1 MFLILSFVLA
11 IGILPIHALPGL
23 EKCVH
28 DNLLKDLMQM
38 QSTGGVDDLDQTC
51 PYVLQIFDCLDNL
64 VVNHTG
70 LTISQL
76 AELIPD
82 ETVQNGAK
90 IFMNTRNVLTELC
103 TEGMPFNKAYREN
116 VECLSRL
123 GNPLTDCEEK
133 ARDTYDSYKEFM
145 DNSVEGGTPQLEPER
160 TCMMESYKVACAA
173 AYVMDQCGDAS
184 RALFQNLIKR
194 TTYLKYGPCS
204 NYDTGD
210 LKTKFLS
217 FIELSG
223 QHRSVFADAF
233 DFRRKKRSV

>member
-11 IGILPIHALPGL
+11 VGILPIHAIPGL
-23 EKCVH
+23 EKCIH
-28 DNLLKDLMQM
+28 ENLLKDLMKM
-38 QSTGGVDDLDQTC
+38 QDEGDDLDQTC
-51 PYVLQIFDCLDNL
+51 PYVLQIFDCLDSL

-82 ETVQNGAK
+82 EAVRNGAK
-90 IFMNTRNVLTELC
+90 IFTNSRDALTELC
-103 TEGMPFNKAYREN
+103 TEGMPFNNAYREN

-123 GNPLTDCEEK
+123 GNPLTDCEAK
-133 ARDTYDSYKEFM
+133 ARETYNSYREFM
-145 DNSVEGGTPQLEPER
+145 DNSVEGGTTPSER
-160 TCMMESYKVACAA
+160 ERNCMVESYKVACAA
-173 AYVMDQCGDAS
+173 SYVMDQCGDAS
-184 RALFQNLIKR
+184 RNLFQNLIKR
-194 TTYLKYGPCS
+194 TTYLKYGACS

-223 QHRSVFADAF
+223 QHRSVFADVF